1 MRKLGLKGSLSITNV
16 LLKTTAFYSK
26 LVNFEISSASHPDK
40 IKMPGYKNKISRLVS
55 DLDNNYQNFDIEN
68 LKLPNKHLKASN
80 IPPLILK
87 T

>member
-1 MRKLGLKGSLSITNV
+1 
-16 LLKTTAFYSK
+16 
-26 LVNFEISSASHPDK
+26 
-40 IKMPGYKNKISRLVS
+40 MPGYKNKISMLVS

-68 LKLPNKHLKASN
+68 LKLPNRHLKAMN